1 MILLPDKYSDIDLSK
16 EEKLFI
22 NLVKNK
28 LDNEEIAL
36 LKIKPIHEALTN
48 LFILKSGI
56 SFIET
61 IAIDNLENFK
71 IMISFYIQLHDL
83 KLDKIKKKLSNHRQL
98 IENGKLNIS
107 VNYKY
112 YLSLLDKESVLG
124 EIKDANIIKFIYK
137 YFIFKSEITS
147 RFKEVDSI
155 RKTFLDTAN
164 INGNENLIDVEK
176 ANIIINQIAPEYT
189 IPIYAEQVQDGNL
202 VSYYKTNYN
211 YDIQDSQLDVKV
223 FRLDTDQINIINS
236 IKEGAKLMLACAG
249 SGKSV
254 LLISKCFK
262 VASMHQE
269 DHKSHGKRFLLTCY
283 NKNLN
288 DMYNWRINI
297 AGFRERNVDCV
308 TFHKLCMDL
317 LTEANVLFDSS
328 NYEEMFEIARLK
340 LNDGTIKRRYFGI
353 FIDEVQVFK
362 TEWYEFCYDL
372 LEIKEKDRGF
382 FIVCGDKSQTVAN
395 NMKHGKAS
403 WQGNPRLPNFKG
415 NSIRLEK
422 NYRNTIEINSYIN
435 KFTEVAKNYAESKKI
450 QFKDDADYI
459 LRGRAVRSGSI
470 PKIIVADR
478 RTEAQEVINAINYL
492 NEKKGIDLC
501 DIAVLVPQRGYDPA
515 KYYIYYW
522 ITEKLKEN
530 DIEYS
535 ELAPEDS
542 LNRTSYGYREGV
554 TLCTIN
560 SALGLDFKA
569 VIICGLYPVGAHG
582 KTKSEKSMTSLNDE
596 KIDDF
601 RKNINMLYTGFTRAR
616 DELVIISSDQYSLY
630 SKLIVKGNSL

>member
-1 MILLPDKYSDIDLSK
+1 MILLPNKYNDIDLSK

-28 LDNEEIAL
+28 LDDEEIIL
-36 LKIKPIHEALTN
+36 LKIKPIQESLTN
-48 LFILKSGI
+48 LFILRSGI

-61 IAIDNLENFK
+61 IAIDNLDNFK
-71 IMISFYIQLHDL
+71 IMISFYMKLHDL
-83 KLDKIKKKLSNHRQL
+83 KLDKIKKKLCKHRQL
-98 IENGKLNIS
+98 IENNELNILVS
-107 VNYKY
+107 YRY
-112 YLSLLDKESVLG
+112 YLSLLDKEDILD
-124 EIKDANIIKFIYK
+124 EINNTQVIEFIDK

-147 RFKEVDSI
+147 KFKDVESI
-155 RKTFLDTAN
+155 RKKLIGTVN
-164 INGNENLIDVEK
+164 KNEKEKVIDVEK

-189 IPIYAEQVQDGNL
+189 IPIYKVEDLKENLTRGN
-202 VSYYKTNYN
+202 KTDFN
-211 YDIQDSQLDVKV
+211 YDIQDSQLDVQV
-223 FRLDTDQINIINS
+223 LRLDAEQINIINS

-262 VASMHQE
+262 VASMHQGDDKE
-269 DHKSHGKRFLLTCY
+269 NGKRFLLTCF

-288 DMYNWRINI
+288 EMYNWRINI

-308 TFHKLCMDL
+308 TFHKLCMNL
-317 LTEANVLFDSS
+317 LTEANVQFNSS
-328 NYEEMFEIARLK
+328 NYEEMFKIARLK

-362 TEWYEFCYDL
+362 PEWYEFCYDL

-382 FIVCGDKSQTVAN
+382 FIVCGDKSQTVTN
-395 NMKHGKAS
+395 NMKHGKAP
-403 WQGNPRLPNFKG
+403 WQGNSRLPNFKG

-422 NYRNTIEINSYIN
+422 NYRNTVEINLYIN
-435 KFTEVAKNYAESKKI
+435 KFTEVVKKYGKLNK
-450 QFKDDADYI
+450 FELNNDTDYI
-459 LRGRAVRSGSI
+459 LRGKAVRNGSI
-470 PKIIVADR
+470 PKIILTDR
-478 RTEAQEVINAINYL
+478 YNEAQEVINAIKYL
-492 NEKKGIDLC
+492 NDEKDIDFC
-501 DIAVLVPQRGYDPA
+501 DIAVLFCLRGYDTMN
-515 KYYIYYW
+515 YHINYW
-522 ITEKLKEN
+522 VSEKLKAN
-530 DIEYS
+530 YIEYS

-569 VIICGLYPVGAHG
+569 VIICGLYPVGVYG
-582 KTKSEKSMTSLNDE
+582 KTKTDKSMKSIDDE

-616 DELVIISSDQYSLY
+616 DELVIISSDKYSLY
-630 SKLIVKGNSL
+630 SKLIVEANNL